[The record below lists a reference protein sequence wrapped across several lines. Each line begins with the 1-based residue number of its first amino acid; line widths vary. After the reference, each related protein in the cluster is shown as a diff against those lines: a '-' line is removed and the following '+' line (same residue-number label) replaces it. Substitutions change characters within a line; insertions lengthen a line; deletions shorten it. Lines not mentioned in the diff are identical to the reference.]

1 MKTLRNCSA
10 TIISLILLVSVTS
23 LQAGDLFWDA
33 DPVNTTGPQDGAG
46 TWDVATSTWWDGAND
61 DVWDNATPANAIFG
75 TNSGTAG
82 QITVAAG
89 TTINVGNLTV
99 NSSSA
104 GNYNFSPGDANS
116 RLSFIP
122 SSTVIINSALIIT
135 NTVIFTGGS
144 SFTKA
149 GPGTYWIR
157 PASPNLNSGTTV
169 VTAGT
174 LVMGSSSG
182 RVVVP
187 GDLVVTNSGDARL
200 GAANTIV
207 NTANV
212 SVASGATFEMNGNA
226 LAVANVVL
234 NGGTITQ
241 SGTEALT
248 PQSLD
253 ARSGAINQNTG
264 ATGKLDGNLTKSTTG
279 TVTLTGRGS
288 SAASGGLTNTIVN
301 DGTLILDYTQNSS
314 KLNDSGSFTINGG
327 TLVFANGTHSELVGS
342 VVLAGGVVT
351 NSSGTAKFT
360 LSAGN
365 YDARAGSVYSVLAG
379 AAGLAK
385 TTSGTEILAAVDTYT
400 GGTTISAGVLQL
412 GDGTTSGTV
421 NSGTITDNSSL
432 VLDPGSTATISAV
445 ISGSGSV
452 TKIGSGTASLTPI
465 NSYQGSTTISNGI
478 LTIDSDATLGDGTG
492 TLNLSGGTLSST
504 ASRTPSSAP
513 VANPVNVTTD
523 SAITTASTAATVDFN
538 LSNNSIGGS
547 AGSLTFSNS
556 AASGTGVFEPRFSGS
571 GFNFSLPITI
581 ANGGVAGTT
590 RLDSFNTLGTTQTFS
605 SSISG
610 NGGFRRNAS
619 VSGTGGTTIMS
630 GANTYTGITDVSHG
644 LLQVDGSLGTSTVT
658 VDADGILG
666 GNGTVNGPVTVSGT
680 LSAGSGIG
688 ILTINNT
695 LAFQASG
702 TNVAEIDKSLGTND
716 LVRGI
721 STLNYAG
728 TLVVVILAGDP
739 ALNDIYKIFDATSYS
754 GSFNNYVLPALD
766 PGLAWDTSGLTSN
779 GSIKVVPATV
789 TQPTLGFTQSGG
801 TLQFSWTGGFKLQAQ
816 TNDLSVGISN
826 NWADYPGGNVSPVT
840 VTPDPA
846 NGTVF
851 FRLISTP

>member
-1 MKTLRNCSA
+1 MKTIRNYPA
-10 TIISLILLVSVTS
+10 IISLIFLVSVAS
-23 LQAGDLFWDA
+23 LRAGDLFWDA
-33 DPVNTTGPQDGAG
+33 DPVNTAGIQDGPG
-46 TWDVATSTWWDGAND
+46 TWDVVTNVWWDGANY

-82 QITVAAG
+82 QITVAAS

-99 NSSSA
+99 NPPSA

-122 SSTVIINSALIIT
+122 GSTVTIGGALLIT

-149 GPGTYWIR
+149 GSGAYWIR
-157 PASPNLNSGTTV
+157 PASANLNSGTTV

-200 GAANTIV
+200 GAANTIL
-207 NTANV
+207 NTATV

-226 LAVANVVL
+226 LAMANFVL
-234 NGGTITQ
+234 NGGTVTQ
-241 SGTEALT
+241 TGTEALT
-248 PQSLD
+248 VQNLD
-253 ARSGAINQNTG
+253 ARSGAISQNTG

-327 TLVFANGTHSELVGS
+327 TVVFANGTHSEAVAS
-342 VVLAGGVVT
+342 VVLAGGVIT

-360 LSAGN
+360 LGAGI
-365 YDARAGSVYSVLAG
+365 YDARSGSVYTVLTG
-379 AAGLAK
+379 AAGLVK
-385 TTSGTEILAAVDTYT
+385 TTTGTEILAAVDTYT

-421 NSGTITDNSSL
+421 NSGTGTITDNSSL
-432 VLDPGSTATISAV
+432 VLDPGSAATISSV

-452 TKIGSGTASLTPI
+452 TKIGGGTASLTPV

-504 ASRTPSSAP
+504 ASRTPASAP
-513 VANPVNVTTD
+513 VANPITVTAN

-538 LSNNSIGGS
+538 LSNDSIGGS
-547 AGSLTFSNS
+547 AGSLTFSNA

-581 ANGGVAGTT
+581 ANGVAGTT
-590 RLDSFNTLGTTQTFS
+590 RLDSFNTIGTTQTFS
-605 SSISG
+605 GPISG

-619 VSGTGGTTIMS
+619 VSGTGGATVMTGPNI
-630 GANTYTGITDVSHG
+630 YTGITDVSQG
-644 LLQVDGSLGTSTVT
+644 SLQVDGSLGASTVT
-658 VDADGILG
+658 VDPNGTLG
-666 GNGTVNGPVTVSGT
+666 GNGTINGPVTINGT

-702 TNVAEIDKSLGTND
+702 TNVAEINKSLGTND

-728 TLVVVILAGDP
+728 TLVVVNLAGDP
-739 ALNDIYKIFDATSYS
+739 ALNDTYKIFDASSYS
-754 GSFNNYVLPALD
+754 GLFSNYVLPALD
-766 PGLAWDTSGLTSN
+766 AGLAWDTSGLTSN
-779 GSIKVVPATV
+779 GSIKVVSASA
-789 TQPTLGFTQSGG
+789 PTLGFTQSNGIE
-801 TLQFSWTGGFKLQAQ
+801 QFSWTGGFKLQVQ
-816 TNDLSVGISN
+816 TNALGVGISA
-826 NWADYPGGNVSPVT
+826 NWVDYPGGSISPVS
-840 VTPDPA
+840 VTNDPA
-846 NGTVF
+846 NGAVF